1 MLESVISKFEK
12 ESGQSADYLRDV
24 AAGSKAAFAKFM
36 LMMPMA
42 NHRRSAPK
50 AAWHAARLVATRYE
64 DCGPCVQIVID
75 MAIADGVSPKLI
87 QDVWHGRH
95 EALPREVVLA
105 MQLASAVV
113 DSEESEDAAA
123 RSAEAASLLGQS
135 ALVDLAFAIS
145 TARVFPTL
153 KRSLGHARSCS
164 LVDLHVGDSRVGDQ
178 ATVEGPIAQGS

>member
-1 MLESVISKFEK
+1 MFESVISKFEK

-42 NHRRSAPK
+42 NHRRAVPK
-50 AAWHAARLVATRYE
+50 AAWHAARLVATRRE

-75 MAIADGVSPKLI
+75 MAIADGVSPKLL

-95 EALPREVVLA
+95 EALSREVAAAVR
-105 MQLASAVV
+105 LASAVV
-113 DSEESEDAAA
+113 DDEESENAAA
-123 RSAEAASLLGQS
+123 RSAEVASLLGQS

-153 KRSLGHARSCS
+153 KRSLGHARSCA
-164 LVDLHVGDSRVGDQ
+164 LVDLHVGDSRIDGQ
-178 ATVEGPIAQGS
+178 AAVSEPMAQGA